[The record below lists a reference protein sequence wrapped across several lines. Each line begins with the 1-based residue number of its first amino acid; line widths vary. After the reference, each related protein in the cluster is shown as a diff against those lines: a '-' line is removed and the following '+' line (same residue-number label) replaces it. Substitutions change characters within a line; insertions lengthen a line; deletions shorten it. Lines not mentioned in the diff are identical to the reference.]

1 MGGFGERLR
10 REREKRGVSLEEIAG
25 STKIGTR
32 SLRAL
37 EEDAFESLPG
47 GIFNKGFVRAY
58 ARTLGLDEDQYLND
72 FNVAYEQYLATHGPP
87 PVQTETLVEKEPEG
101 RFSFWAI
108 IAVLAFAVVVGSG
121 WFAWKR
127 FQARDSDAAGNSQ
140 VTSAPVTNAPER
152 EQSVSAVP
160 PEQQHNAGNTP
171 TSTAKDNRATTLRDS
186 RPEDAVAHHSEKPKT
201 EEPSSSTQA
210 AMARSNNAAPIRIE
224 LFARE
229 ESWISVLADGKSL
242 GQGMLAAQKRKSIA
256 AQKEVRVTLG
266 NVAGVEVS
274 FNGHEINIDG
284 QPKQVKELTFT
295 VDGLQ
300 Q

>member
-47 GIFNKGFVRAY
+47 GIFNRGFVRAY
-58 ARTLGLDEDQYLND
+58 ARTLGLDE
-72 FNVAYEQYLATHGPP
+72 EQYLSDFNAAYGEYLAANGPP
-87 PVQTETLVEKEPEG
+87 PVEAEHETEKQPEA
-101 RFSFWAI
+101 RFAFWPVV
-108 IAVLAFAVVVGSG
+108 AVSAFAVILGSG
-121 WFAWKR
+121 WFAWKTL
-127 FQARDSDAAGNSQ
+127 QARDTADSGNAQVASAARS
-140 VTSAPVTNAPER
+140 ER
-152 EQSVSAVP
+152 ELPPAPSQETQSASIPVKENHLTTGDS
-160 PEQQHNAGNTP
+160 QHGALPQPSERSKPQELSSP
-171 TSTAKDNRATTLRDS
+171 TQVATS
-186 RPEDAVAHHSEKPKT
+186 RTDHP
-201 EEPSSSTQA
+201 
-210 AMARSNNAAPIRIE
+210 APIRIE

-242 GQGMLAAQKRKSIA
+242 GQGMLTAQKRKSIA

-274 FNGHEINIDG
+274 FNGRDINIDG